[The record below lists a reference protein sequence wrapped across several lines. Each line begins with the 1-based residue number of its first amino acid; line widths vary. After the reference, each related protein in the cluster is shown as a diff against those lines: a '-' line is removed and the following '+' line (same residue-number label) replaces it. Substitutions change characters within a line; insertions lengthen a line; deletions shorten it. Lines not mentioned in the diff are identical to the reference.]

1 MCRKGPAPII
11 VRDMRIR
18 LNGEEREFNDGL
30 TVEQLLEALRIAGRP
45 VAVELNRE
53 VLPKSRYGQTALR
66 EGDRLEVVTFVGGG

>member
-1 MCRKGPAPII
+1 
-11 VRDMRIR
+11 MRIR